1 MIVKVQGGGQV
12 YANTGSCANVA
23 SYLQHE
29 DIDRMKEGK
38 KPEPFF
44 SQDQDRIN
52 VNELVSSIDNNRKGL
67 KNSDAKFYV
76 ITVAPSRKELER
88 MGRTKEEQAAAMK
101 DYIRTEVMPQYVE
114 GFKKDVQTDDLLY
127 FGKIHYERNGKDQ
140 EDLHAHIIVARK
152 TKGNGISISPMTNHR
167 NGKTTGAV
175 KGSFDR
181 CEFKNECEIRF
192 DKHFGYDR
200 DVKDTFEY
208 RNAMKNGTP
217 EEMRKQAERL
227 VRQQQERKRQERER
241 NNPLTKLVEA
251 GKEYME
257 RLSKD
262 EMRNKAIPDTFSV
275 TAKEI
280 YNQEGKTSE
289 KGRKTL
295 SEDDLKFKSAI
306 QHGDVGGLLE
316 LHKQGYMPEKNF
328 FKELERDK
336 RANQHMIVAAN
347 HIFELDAL
355 PKLEDIKLA
364 QSERNDNELKRK
376 NNHRPN
382 IGGFNVILKAFIFFP
397 IVNQLSEQGLAIV

>member
-192 DKHFGYDR
+192 DKHFGYER

-227 VRQQQERKRQERER
+227 VRQQRERKRQEWER
-241 NNPLTKLVEA
+241 NNPINKLIEV
-251 GKEYME
+251 GKEYRE
-257 RLSKD
+257 RLS
-262 EMRNKAIPDTFSV
+262 ECETQNKAICDTFSD
-275 TAKEI
+275 ADKEYI
-280 YNQEGKTSE
+280 YQEE
-289 KGRKTL
+289 KIAENGLKML
-295 SEDDLKFKSAI
+295 SEGDFRFKDAI
-306 QHGDVGGLLE
+306 QHGDVVGLLE
-316 LHKQGYMPEKNF
+316 LHRQGYMPEKNF
-328 FKELERDK
+328 FKELAGDK
-336 RANQHMIVAAN
+336 ESNQNTLVAAN
-347 HIFELDAL
+347 HIFGLDAL

-364 QSERNDNELKRK
+364 RSERSYGELKRK
-376 NNHRPN
+376 NDHRPK
-382 IGGFNVILKAFIFFP
+382 IGGL
-397 IVNQLSEQGLAIV
+397 